1 MNLVNKNYPK
11 TIGRGGGGK
20 CRVYYSEKFKRYV
33 VEKTVDENFLK
44 NPDNKKTRMMTK
56 ATNTSKGVSF
66 MKEMIFMMLTQIA
79 ELDCCVQILDIAVNP
94 YRIIMEYCEGG
105 DLRKILDSYDVP
117 DCDKMIMISQF
128 LEALVKIHSK
138 GFIHGDLK
146 CANIFLVKKYVR
158 GDYKNIK
165 IKIGDFGLSE
175 IGTGLVFGG
184 TPGFMAPEVP
194 LIGGSFDSDIYSAGK
209 VMLEIMTQL
218 PIQMI
223 QVINSTNIFTL
234 RNKLP
239 KFMDINEFYDIV
251 IACLNIDYKKR
262 PHADEVFKIFHAL
275 LILWMFGE
283 DTNAKINTKYRL
295 GESIPVDTHPHE
307 LVLSNADM
315 RHYNGYGWVCDIC
328 KNQKHPFFDNML
340 SFHCHACTYDLCYTC
355 ILKHD
360 YRVVNDKMERRASKG
375 KKVYV
380 SVHPHYLLLKG
391 KDERYDG
398 KDYIWYCDICK
409 TRANKSVYS
418 FHCKD
423 CGYDVCSGCF
433 EKYFQVREEKGCCC
447 SIF

>member
-1 MNLVNKNYPK
+1 MSLVKNNYSK
-11 TIGRGGGGK
+11 TIGVGGGGK
-20 CRVYYSEKFKRYV
+20 CRVYYSAKFKRYV
-33 VEKTVDENFLK
+33 VEKTVDENFFK
-44 NPDNKKTRMMTK
+44 KKDNNKTRMKTA
-56 ATNTSKGVSF
+56 ATAASKDAAF
-66 MKEMIFMMLTQIA
+66 IKEMIFMMMTQIA
-79 ELDCCVQILDIAVNP
+79 KLDCCVEILDIAVNP

-105 DLRKILDSYDVP
+105 DLRKILDTYEVP
-117 DCDKMIMISQF
+117 DCDKMTLISQF
-128 LEALVKIHSK
+128 LEALARIHQK

>member
-1 MNLVNKNYPK
+1 MFLLNKKYSK
-11 TIGRGGGGK
+11 TIGQGGGGK
-20 CRVYYSEKFKRYV
+20 CRVYYSEKFKRKV
-33 VEKTVDENFLK
+33 VEKIVDENFLK
-44 NPDNKKTRMMTK
+44 KTDNHKTRMKTT
-56 ATNTSKGVSF
+56 AAPSSKGAAF
-66 MKEMIFMMLTQIA
+66 IKEMIFMMLTQIA

-105 DLRKILDSYDVP
+105 DLRKILDTYNVP

-128 LEALVKIHSK
+128 LAALVRIHAQ

-146 CANIFLVKKYVR
+146 CANIFLANKYVP
-158 GDYKNIK
+158 GDFKNIK

-209 VMLEIMTQL
+209 VMLEIMSQY
-218 PIQMI
+218 PVQIIQT
-223 QVINSTNIFTL
+223 INITNISVL

-239 KFMDINEFYDIV
+239 KFLNINEFYDIV
-251 IACLNIDYKKR
+251 ITCLNFDYKKR
-262 PHADEVFKIFHAL
+262 PDAKKVYKYFNAL
-275 LILWMFGE
+275 LVLWMFGE
-283 DTNAKINTKYRL
+283 ETNAKIFKKYRL
-295 GESIPVDTHPHE
+295 GEAVPVDTHPHE
-307 LVLSNADM
+307 LILSNGDM
-315 RHYNGYGWVCDIC
+315 RHYSGYGWICDIC
-328 KNQKHPFFDNML
+328 KNKEHAFFDNMH
-340 SFHCHACTYDLCYTC
+340 SFHCHQCSYDLCYTC
-355 ILKHD
+355 ITKHD
-360 YRVVNDKMERRASKG
+360 YRIVNNIMARRAPKG

-409 TRANKSVYS
+409 IKSNNSVYS

-423 CGYDVCSGCF
+423 CGYDVCSRCF
-433 EKYFQVREEKGCCC
+433 EKYFEIRKEECCCC